1 MSGRAIVTS
10 PLPET
15 KEAANEQWHLLL
27 HRAWCREHDYD
38 GGVRHHYLGS
48 AFLEEMEMKWFC
60 FMVPG
65 KPQGKGRPRFSRKS
79 GTAYTPSKTRDYERL
94 IASRFYKFGGAK
106 VAGRVVVEIIAAF
119 PVPKSWTI
127 QKKTDAVCG
136 NVSPGKPD
144 IDNIQK
150 AVLDGLNGVAYDDDS
165 QVVDVHC
172 RKVYTDESGLIAG
185 VYIRLTPV
193 MDEWRIPEWLLV
205 Q

>member
-27 HRAWCREHDYD
+27 HRAWCRERDYD

-79 GTAYTPSKTRDYERL
+79 GTAYTPSKTRDYERF
-94 IASRFYKFGGAK
+94 IASCFYKFGGVK
-106 VAGRVVVEIIAAF
+106 VVGRVVVEIIAVF

-127 QKKTDAVCG
+127 GKKTDAVAS
-136 NVSPGKPD
+136 NVYGKSFD
-144 IDNIQK
+144 LAMMYGDTI
-150 AVLDGLNGVAYDDDS
+150 AL
-165 QVVDVHC
+165 
-172 RKVYTDESGLIAG
+172 SGRIT
-185 VYIRLTPV
+185 IRTSSCISSLEKRAHRTRQPLTF
-193 MDEWRIPEWLLV
+193 ERRRGSTWRIIDGRQACLKI
-205 Q
+205 

>member
-1 MSGRAIVTS
+1 MNG
-10 PLPET
+10 
-15 KEAANEQWHLLL
+15 
-27 HRAWCREHDYD
+27 
-38 GGVRHHYLGS
+38 
-48 AFLEEMEMKWFC
+48 FC

-150 AVLDGLNGVAYDDDS
+150 AVLDGLNGIAYEDDKQVTIVQCKKSYMKPGYDD
-165 QVVDVHC
+165 V
-172 RKVYTDESGLIAG
+172 GLYGHIFS
-185 VYIRLTPV
+185 
-193 MDEWRIPEWLLV
+193 LLE
-205 Q
+205 